1 MLNRECD
8 EILLDDQGKF
18 VGIKSQGEVFWYY
31 IQIAN
36 GKILIADPS
45 YFLKYNKVQS
55 KGKVIRCICILD
67 HPVPNTNDLPAAQI
81 ILPQRQ
87 INRKNDIFIAI
98 LNYTHGVCKKGY
110 TIAIIS
116 TMVETA
122 KPTDELKPAFD
133 IIGEVAET
141 FITVI

>member
-1 MLNRECD
+1 MESNLKERYFLF
-8 EILLDDQGKF
+8 I
-18 VGIKSQGEVFWYY
+18 IKTAY
-31 IQIAN
+31 

-67 HPVPNTNDLPAAQI
+67 HPVANTNDLPAAQI

-87 INRKNDIFIAI
+87 INRKNDIFIAV
-98 LNYTHGVCKKGY
+98 LNSSHGVCKKGY

-116 TMVETA
+116 TMVETS
-122 KPTDELKPAFD
+122 KPVDELAPAFD
-133 IIGEVAET
+133 IIGKVCET
-141 FITVI
+141 FITV